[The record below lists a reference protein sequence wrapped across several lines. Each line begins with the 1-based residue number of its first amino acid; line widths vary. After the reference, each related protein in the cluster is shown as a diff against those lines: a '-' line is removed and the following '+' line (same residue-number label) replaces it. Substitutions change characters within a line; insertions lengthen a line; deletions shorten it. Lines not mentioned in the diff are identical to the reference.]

1 MLNNITLGKYYAV
14 DSLIHRINPITKTI
28 CTILFIIS
36 VFFANNLTLNVCL
49 LVLMLLMMSL
59 SKVPMAVYFKTIF
72 SLKWLMV
79 ILFLVNYLTGVSLQM
94 SVFILVRLVFVV
106 LYTAI
111 LTLTTAPTEI
121 TYGLEKVFFPL
132 KLIGIPV
139 NKMALSISIALRFIP
154 TIIDQSNRILKSQAS
169 RGIDYYNSKING
181 KFMALKAMII
191 PMFNLSIKRADEL
204 ADAMEVRLF
213 SIKGKRTNYRINKFG
228 LFDVIIILVH
238 ISILCLAALKGVII

>member
-94 SVFILVRLVFVV
+94 SIFILVRLVFVV

-132 KLIGIPV
+132 KFIGIPV

-169 RGIDYYNSKING
+169 RGIDYYNSDLKGKIVAV
-181 KFMALKAMII
+181 KSMLYPMI
-191 PMFNLSIKRADEL
+191 NLTIKRADDL
-204 ADAMEVRLF
+204 SDAMEVRLF
-213 SIKGKRTNYRINKFG
+213 SINSKRTNYRINKWKMFDNYILMVHMIL
-228 LFDVIIILVH
+228 LFIIIV
-238 ISILCLAALKGVII
+238 KGVII